1 MRKSILSMAAILS
14 ICLLSSCSS
23 DSINEITTNAIDTV
37 SDKVITETEG
47 TTNVSVNSDVP
58 EITSTVDDITS
69 SYEYNYLNNMG
80 VYQLTENDI
89 IWNYYLYSAYTYKND
104 YVSKTIEMDNQ
115 IFVELSV
122 STSDDVLEKKE
133 DIQNVFGVELTLS
146 DDSTH
151 YLCPFSSL
159 QSLKDH
165 MRATYSENYINYFFS
180 YLPVTEYD
188 NSLYVTDA
196 GKAISD
202 RNAIS
207 VTINEESESNIVF
220 TIVYDL
226 LAIEDYYQK
235 KQYSAIYE
243 NDKWVLDSVQNILD

>member
-14 ICLLSSCSS
+14 IYLLSSCSS

-37 SDKVITETEG
+37 SNSVIAETDG
-47 TTNVSVNSDVP
+47 TTDISVNSDVP
-58 EITSTVDDITS
+58 EITSTADDITS

-89 IWNYYLYSAYTYKND
+89 IWNYYLNSDYTYKSN
-104 YVSKTIEMDNQ
+104 YIPKTVKIDNQ
-115 IFVELSV
+115 TYVELSV
-122 STSDDVLEKKE
+122 ATRDDVLEKKE
-133 DIQNVFGVELTLS
+133 DIQNVFGVELILS

-165 MRATYSENYINYFFS
+165 MKATYSENYINYFLS

-188 NSLYVTDA
+188 DSLYVTDA

-207 VTINEESESNIVF
+207 VTINEESESNIIF

-226 LAIEDYYQK
+226 LAIEDCYQK